1 MGMATPRLGVVAT
14 MSTMSYPPFM
24 LARLS
29 STIDSLT
36 RGRFGWNI
44 VTSAEDL
51 AAQNFGMDKL
61 PLREHRYAMADEYMH
76 VVRALF
82 DSWEPDAIVLDR
94 KNGVYADPSKVHT
107 IDHKGEFY
115 QVRGPLN
122 TVPSPQGRPVFV
134 QAGASPRG
142 RDFAAQHADSI
153 ISVANGVEGM
163 KAFREDIRARAVAQG
178 RDPNEIKVLFCIT
191 PTLADTEEE
200 ARAKYIRTTTSDNF
214 VTDILSSIS
223 AITEIDFSQ
232 FEVDKPLP
240 HKLVTNGES
249 GSLDKFQQW
258 GSGKTLREL
267 AADGGGGLV
276 SSLELIGT
284 PDQVA
289 DKMGEAMAEVGGDGF
304 LITTPVLRVSR
315 RYLVE
320 IADGLVPALQR
331 RGLVRTDYAHQKLR
345 DNLHGVLNAVGQC
358 APVEQGP
365 PPGSS
370 TITRQ
375 SYRDAMAR
383 LGAAVNIVTTD
394 GPGGRA
400 RLHRLGG
407 VQRHRH
413 AADPAGLPQQRQFG
427 EPRLPRQWRA
437 LRQHAGLGPGG
448 PVAAVRRPHAR
459 PPSASPPPTG
469 RSPPPARRC

>member
-1 MGMATPRLGVVAT
+1 MTDNRFHLAWFMNFTPDEWREPFGNGGLPWDGQFYVEMAQTLERACFDYIMIEDKLMVPETYGGSRDFALKNAMMVPKHDPAPLAVAMGMATQRLGVVAT

-94 KNGVYADPSKVHT
+94 KNGIYADPSKVHT

-200 ARAKYIRTTTSDNF
+200 ARAKYTRTTTSDNF

-331 RGLVRTDYAHQKLR
+331 RGLVRTEYAHQKLR
-345 DNLHGVLNAVGQC
+345 DNLM
-358 APVEQGP
+358 E
-365 PPGSS
+365 
-370 TITRQ
+370 
-375 SYRDAMAR
+375 
-383 LGAAVNIVTTD
+383 
-394 GPGGRA
+394 
-400 RLHRLGG
+400 
-407 VQRHRH
+407 
-413 AADPAGLPQQRQFG
+413 F
-427 EPRLPRQWRA
+427 
-437 LRQHAGLGPGG
+437 
-448 PVAAVRRPHAR
+448 
-459 PPSASPPPTG
+459 
-469 RSPPPARRC
+469 

>member
-1 MGMATPRLGVVAT
+1 MADNRFHLAWFMNFTPDEWREPFGNGGLPWDGQFYIEMAQTLERACFDYIMIEDKLMVPETYGGSRDFALKNAMMVPKHDPAPLAVAMGMATQRLGVVAT

-51 AAQNFGMDKL
+51 AAQNFGMDRL

-249 GSLDKFQQW
+249 GTLDKFQQW

-331 RGLVRTDYAHQKLR
+331 RGLVRTEYAHQKLR
-345 DNLHGVLNAVGQC
+345 DNLM
-358 APVEQGP
+358 E
-365 PPGSS
+365 
-370 TITRQ
+370 
-375 SYRDAMAR
+375 
-383 LGAAVNIVTTD
+383 
-394 GPGGRA
+394 
-400 RLHRLGG
+400 
-407 VQRHRH
+407 
-413 AADPAGLPQQRQFG
+413 F
-427 EPRLPRQWRA
+427 
-437 LRQHAGLGPGG
+437 
-448 PVAAVRRPHAR
+448 
-459 PPSASPPPTG
+459 
-469 RSPPPARRC
+469 

>member
-1 MGMATPRLGVVAT
+1 MTDNRFHLAWFMNFTPDEWREPFGNGGLPWDGQFYVEMAQTLERACFDYIMIEDKLMVPETYGGSRDFALKNAMMVPKHDPAPLAVAMGMATSRLGVVAT

-153 ISVANGVEGM
+153 ISVANGIEGM

-191 PTLADTEEE
+191 PTLADTQEE
-200 ARAKYIRTTTSDNF
+200 ARTKYIRTTTSDNF

-223 AITEIDFSQ
+223 AITEIDFAQ

-240 HKLVTNGES
+240 YKLVTNGES
-249 GSLDKFQQW
+249 GTLDKFQQW

-289 DKMGEAMAEVGGDGF
+289 DRMGEAMAEVGGDGF

-331 RGLVRTDYAHQKLR
+331 RGLVRTAYAHQKLR
-345 DNLHGVLNAVGQC
+345 DNLL
-358 APVEQGP
+358 E
-365 PPGSS
+365 
-370 TITRQ
+370 
-375 SYRDAMAR
+375 
-383 LGAAVNIVTTD
+383 
-394 GPGGRA
+394 
-400 RLHRLGG
+400 
-407 VQRHRH
+407 
-413 AADPAGLPQQRQFG
+413 F
-427 EPRLPRQWRA
+427 
-437 LRQHAGLGPGG
+437 
-448 PVAAVRRPHAR
+448 
-459 PPSASPPPTG
+459 
-469 RSPPPARRC
+469 

>member
-1 MGMATPRLGVVAT
+1 MTDNRFHLAWFMNFTPDEWREPFGNGGLPWDGQFYIEMAQTLERACFDYIMIEDKLMVPETYGGSRDFALRNAMMVPKHDPAPLAVAMGMATQRLGVVAT

-76 VVRALF
+76 VVRSLF

-94 KNGVYADPSKVHT
+94 KNGIYADPSKVHT

-191 PTLADTEEE
+191 PTLADTQEE

-240 HKLVTNGES
+240 RKLVTNGES

-331 RGLVRTDYAHQKLR
+331 RGLVRTEYAHQKLR
-345 DNLHGVLNAVGQC
+345 DNLL
-358 APVEQGP
+358 E
-365 PPGSS
+365 
-370 TITRQ
+370 
-375 SYRDAMAR
+375 
-383 LGAAVNIVTTD
+383 
-394 GPGGRA
+394 
-400 RLHRLGG
+400 
-407 VQRHRH
+407 
-413 AADPAGLPQQRQFG
+413 F
-427 EPRLPRQWRA
+427 
-437 LRQHAGLGPGG
+437 
-448 PVAAVRRPHAR
+448 
-459 PPSASPPPTG
+459 
-469 RSPPPARRC
+469 